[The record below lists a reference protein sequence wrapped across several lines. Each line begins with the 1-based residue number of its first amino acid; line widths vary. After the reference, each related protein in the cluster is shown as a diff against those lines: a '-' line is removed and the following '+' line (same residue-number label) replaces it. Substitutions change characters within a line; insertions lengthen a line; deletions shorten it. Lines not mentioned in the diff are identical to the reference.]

1 MQGVAFIEGKYV
13 PADEAKISVFD
24 LGFSRSDVV
33 YDVVS
38 TWKGLF
44 FRLDD
49 HVERFLRSCA
59 GVRISCPYAKENLK
73 QILAECV
80 HRAGL
85 QNSYVEMLT
94 TRGQFITSGSRD
106 LRQTKPTFIAYAIPY
121 IWIAALDKQKEGL
134 HVHIAKT
141 QRIADDAVA
150 ARFKNFHWG
159 DLTKG
164 QLEALDAGADVA
176 VLCGATGHLAE
187 GPGFNVFFI
196 KNGKIFTPRMNVL
209 EGITRMTVMDLARE
223 IGVEFEAGDYP
234 AAALRTADEAFI
246 SSTAGGIMPVT
257 KVNGEP
263 LGNGKP
269 GPISWRLHELYWTKR
284 EAGWLGTRVTE
295 LIEHGKEHEN
305 VRREA

>member
-13 PADEAKISVFD
+13 SASEAKISVFD
-24 LGFSRSDVV
+24 LGFSRSDVA

-38 TWKGLF
+38 TWQGMF

-49 HVERFLRSCA
+49 HVDRFLRSCA
-59 GVRISCPYAKENLK
+59 GVRLICPYSKEEIK

-85 QNSYVEMLT
+85 QDSYVEVLT
-94 TRGQFITSGSRD
+94 TRGCFESFGSRD
-106 LRQTKPTFIAYAIPY
+106 LRKTKPTFIAYAIPY
-121 IWIAALDKQKEGL
+121 IWIASPEKQREGL
-134 HVHIAKT
+134 HVYIPQT
-141 QRIADDAVA
+141 RRIADEAVA

-176 VLCGATGHLAE
+176 VLCGATGYLAE

-196 KNGKIFTPRMNVL
+196 KDKMIFTPRMNVL
-209 EGITRMTVMDLARE
+209 EGITRLTVMDLAQE
-223 IGVEFEAGDYP
+223 LGVAVKAGDYP
-234 AAALRTADEAFI
+234 AEALRTADEAFI

-257 KVNGEP
+257 KVDGKP

-269 GPISWRLHELYWTKR
+269 GPLSWRLHELYWAKR
-284 EAGWLGTRVTE
+284 EAGWLGTRVE
-295 LIEHGKEHEN
+295 DLL
-305 VRREA
+305 R